1 MIALRSGVRVLVA
14 TQPVDFRRGM
24 DSLAALVETQLRER
38 PFGGDV
44 FVFRARRRS
53 DRVKLLMWDGSGL
66 VLVTKRLEGRQFS
79 FPPIRDGV
87 CVLSPLQMA
96 MLLEGL
102 EWTSAAPKAVKKPC
116 RAA

>member
-1 MIALRSGVRVLVA
+1 MIALPPGRRVLVA
-14 TQPVDFRRGM
+14 TEPVDFRRGM
-24 DSLAALVETQLRER
+24 DSLAALVETHLHET

-44 FVFRARRRS
+44 FVFRSRRRA
-53 DRVKLLMWDGSGL
+53 DRLKLLVWDGTGL
-66 VLVTKRLEGRQFS
+66 VLVTKRLEGRHFT

-102 EWTSAAPKAVKKPC
+102 DWASAAPKAVRRPR